1 METFYNGSAAGI
13 CGNMVVTPV
22 STFLETGRPILRC
35 KMFTAHKLMCRNWLQ
50 INERERLC
58 KSVGHVGAEALGDVR
73 HRGFPSQHRDC
84 HTLYNASW
92 RVNSCVILLGQIFP
106 RHRWSE
112 NTLLHYARDKMSAE
126 TLSDHR
132 WQIGESD
139 GREKQGPL
147 SSSIEVTLRK
157 GSLPL

>member
-1 METFYNGSAAGI
+1 MA
-13 CGNMVVTPV
+13 
-22 STFLETGRPILRC
+22 LKL
-35 KMFTAHKLMCRNWLQ
+35 TAMCCNRLQ

-58 KSVGHVGAEALGDVR
+58 KSVGHVRTETLGDVR
-73 HRGFPSQHRDC
+73 RRGFPSQHIDC
-84 HTLYNASW
+84 HTVYNASR
-92 RVNSCVILLGQIFP
+92 RVNSCVSLLGQIFP

-112 NTLLHYARDKMSAE
+112 IHSCIMQEIKMSVE

-139 GREKQGPL
+139 GREKQASL

>member
-1 METFYNGSAAGI
+1 MTSDI
-13 CGNMVVTPV
+13 
-22 STFLETGRPILRC
+22 
-35 KMFTAHKLMCRNWLQ
+35 K
-50 INERERLC
+50 
-58 KSVGHVGAEALGDVR
+58 
-73 HRGFPSQHRDC
+73 GFPLSTDC
-84 HTLYNASW
+84 RTVYNASR

-112 NTLLHYARDKMSAE
+112 MHSCIMQEIKMSAE

-139 GREKQGPL
+139 GREKQAPL